1 MMTMPSKK
9 NIERK
14 VDRFAGKGSL
24 LDKLKKRRKNLEQ
37 GDPEAA
43 AKEMKKKEKK
53 KKKEY

>member
-1 MMTMPSKK
+1 MPSKK